1 MNQKQCPLKRLLSL
15 ALAAGVLVPG
25 ASFLRAADLAD
36 FEIFPDDAML
46 YRAFLGTLGGRI
58 PVRVFLCRTE
68 GEWEG
73 SYFYED
79 RRLPLYLFPG
89 RASGEIPDGADK
101 SKERV
106 VLIESPMFGPE
117 GGTGRWEGVFD
128 DEART
133 FKGTWHS
140 PDGNKSLP
148 IDLRESG
155 DDESLPATFYR
166 FSSAWTQARGSF
178 ETRKENSVVVVQFD
192 SEKPAAQRINATIR
206 AAATHFFVTGGFLD
220 AGTEPRSPEIAIPKK
235 GNPFAALELAIRAEP
250 IAPEHLE
257 IGLSGSDI
265 TELTIQPLHNEGG
278 YVTVR
283 FHLRTYQGGA
293 HGNYS
298 DHHLTFETATGRL
311 LDLRRDI
318 LKPGFE
324 EPLGRAAQ
332 AQRRR
337 NAGEESDP
345 EAKDDPPADDR
356 IELSES
362 WFLTPG
368 GIGFSHEPY
377 ELASFAEGFVVYVL
391 PWEVLKPWLRESAL
405 GR

>member
-1 MNQKQCPLKRLLSL
+1 MNPKQNPLIRLLSL
-15 ALAAGVLVPG
+15 VFAVGALAPGV
-25 ASFLRAADLAD
+25 SFLRAADLAD
-36 FEIFPDDAML
+36 FEIYPDDTML
-46 YRAFLGTLGGRI
+46 YRAFTGTIGGRI

-73 SYFYED
+73 SYFYQD
-79 RRLPLYLFPG
+79 RRLPLRLTQTRG
-89 RASGEIPDGADK
+89 TGETRDRGDK
-101 SKERV
+101 GTI
-106 VLIESPMFGPE
+106 VLIESPMIGPE
-117 GGTGRWEGVFD
+117 GTTGRWEGVFD
-128 DEART
+128 DEARA
-133 FKGTWHS
+133 FRGTWHS
-140 PDGNKSLP
+140 PDGKKSLP

-155 DDESLPATFYR
+155 EDESLPASFYR
-166 FSSAWTQARGSF
+166 FSSAWTQARGNI

-192 SEKPAAQRINATIR
+192 SEKAAVQRINATIR
-206 AAATHFFVTGGFLD
+206 AAAAHFFVTGGFLD
-220 AGTEPRSPEIAIPKK
+220 AGSDPLSPEIAIPKD

-257 IGLSGSDI
+257 IGLFGSDI
-265 TELTIQPLHNEGG
+265 EELTLQPVHNEGG
-278 YVTVR
+278 YLTVR

-293 HGNYS
+293 HGNYT

-311 LDLRRDI
+311 RDLRRDL

-337 NAGEESDP
+337 NAGAESDP
-345 EAKDDPPADDR
+345 AVKDDPSANDR
-356 IELSES
+356 IELSDS

-391 PWEVLKPWLRESAL
+391 PWEVLRPWLREGAL